1 MAWRSEGRVRVTRLS
16 PVLRRP
22 WGAASA
28 EGMAPCGRGVPGGRC
43 VPDSPAGFVYP
54 ASRCPRVLPRRA
66 SSQGPL
72 GHPRVTRR
80 RRAGSDSLASLAQW
94 SHRACPSPR
103 VSCFAKCMLSREDAY
118 LVKDFFFFKWES
130 SFRDSSRP
138 PRGRSL
144 LPVSGCTSGTV
155 SNTCVS
161 FAAHSFYTLFCTRLV
176 SLNSASRSSVHI
188 GRWIYLFF
196 FFFHLHSVHCR
207 TMS

>member
-1 MAWRSEGRVRVTRLS
+1 MADARAGVAWRSEGRVRVTRPS

-118 LVKDFFFFKWES
+118 LVKDFFFLSGKARFVTVHALPAGGHCC
-130 SFRDSSRP
+130 RCLGALQGQP
-138 PRGRSL
+138 PTRVCPSL
-144 LPVSGCTSGTV
+144 RIHFT
-155 SNTCVS
+155 
-161 FAAHSFYTLFCTRLV
+161 
-176 SLNSASRSSVHI
+176 RSSAPGSFHLTLRPGALSI
-188 GRWIYLFF
+188 SANGFTSFF
-196 FFFHLHSVHCR
+196 FFSPA
-207 TMS
+207 